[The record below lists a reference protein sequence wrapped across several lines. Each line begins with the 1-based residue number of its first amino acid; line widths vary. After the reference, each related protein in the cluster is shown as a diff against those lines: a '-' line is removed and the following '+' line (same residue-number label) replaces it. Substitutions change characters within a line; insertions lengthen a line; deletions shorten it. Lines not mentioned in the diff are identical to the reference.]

1 MDTSFY
7 DANETSKDVVP
18 MKQQQGNA
26 SLNYSSKIK
35 QGKNASPGVDEIH
48 TLAE

>member
-7 DANETSKDVVP
+7 HATETSKDVVP
-18 MKQQQGNA
+18 MKKQQENA
-26 SLNYSSKIK
+26 SLNCSSKIK
-35 QGKNASPGVDEIH
+35 QGKNVSPGVDEIH